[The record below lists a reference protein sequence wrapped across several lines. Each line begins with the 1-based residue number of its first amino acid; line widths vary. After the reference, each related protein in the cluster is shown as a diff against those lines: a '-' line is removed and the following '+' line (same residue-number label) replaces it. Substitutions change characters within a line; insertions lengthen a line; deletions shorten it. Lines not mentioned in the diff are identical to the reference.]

1 MTQQLQR
8 KKSYKE
14 EKKINILYYC
24 VNDFHRSQLFLYNK
38 IMLGSF
44 LVLAGC
50 VLGEGGR
57 AGREVVSLSWVV
69 MGNYLFVDQD
79 TCRRREPEKELGCL
93 NLIAGFQ
100 NDMENDFHKM

>member
-1 MTQQLQR
+1 MM
-8 KKSYKE
+8 
-14 EKKINILYYC
+14 
-24 VNDFHRSQLFLYNK
+24 VP
-38 IMLGSF
+38 
-44 LVLAGC
+44 
-50 VLGEGGR
+50 
-57 AGREVVSLSWVV
+57 LSWVV